1 MLYSR
6 ALVMEAPMVDEAGP
20 AEYDIR
26 QDEAGW
32 TVFDVATDAPASV
45 NGLPQTGLRMDA
57 AIRMADLLTTL
68 EEDDAD

>member
-1 MLYSR
+1 
-6 ALVMEAPMVDEAGP
+6 MV
-20 AEYDIR
+20 
-26 QDEAGW
+26 DEAGW